1 MRLSELEQ
9 TRKKVLQINTV
20 KDFRCLTNLA
30 NITITTFNFPR
41 KGKYILQLKLH
52 ERENDMNR
60 EDAYYEP
67 DDSEDRTDE
76 IEERVATLMKTKVYD
91 PFIAGNIVEAMG
103 ELSVQQ
109 AEDLQDCLDLK
120 DFEMIG
126 RKIWA
131 ITYDYMERYALEQA
145 ENEICED

>member
-1 MRLSELEQ
+1 
-9 TRKKVLQINTV
+9 
-20 KDFRCLTNLA
+20 
-30 NITITTFNFPR
+30 
-41 KGKYILQLKLH
+41 
-52 ERENDMNR
+52 MNR

-76 IEERVATLMKTKVYD
+76 IEERVATLMKTKAYD

-131 ITYDYMERYALEQA
+131 ITYDYMERYALEQT